1 MITVKVKTSDSVVW
15 NTVEVHSK
23 IAQAL
28 YTNQDLLID
37 LNSEG
42 PDFTTLGIDE
52 YIDTIKTTVNYTG
65 NITFQTCN
73 MLEPS
78 STFPIHLVYNA
89 LEYES
94 TIKKSNDL
102 KHFGLFVGRG
112 NAPRLYLS
120 SYLYN
125 NHRNIS
131 LHTNHLDLDNEF
143 YAANIGL
150 ERLMLEYNITDITD
164 IANYINQCP
173 INTQSVEIDKTLD
186 INPAQQLFKNDS
198 DDFLNKYSQFA
209 IEIVCETYFTGNT
222 FFPTEKIWR
231 PILLKT
237 PFIVQGPAGYLKNLR
252 NLGFKTFNDFW
263 DEGYDEDPHTHS
275 IHEITRVIDTL
286 AKESTE
292 EISWMLKNMQ
302 DILDHNYNRLLD
314 LYNEPK

>member
-15 NTVEVHSK
+15 NTTEVYSK

-42 PDFTTLGIDE
+42 PDFATLGITE
-52 YIDTIKTTVNYTG
+52 YIDAIKTTVNYTG
-65 NITFQTCN
+65 NITVQTCN
-73 MLEPS
+73 TLDPQ
-78 STFPIHLVYNA
+78 STFPKNLVDVA
-89 LEYES
+89 FEYQA
-94 TIKKSNDL
+94 TIEKSKDL

-125 NHRNIS
+125 NHRNRIV
-131 LHTNHLDLDNEF
+131 HTNHLDLDNEF

-164 IANYINQCP
+164 VANYINQCP
-173 INTQSVEIDKTLD
+173 INATFVEIDKTLN

-209 IEIVCETYFTGNT
+209 IEIVCETYFTGST

-237 PFIVQGPAGYLKNLR
+237 PFIVQGPTGYLKNLR
-252 NLGFKTFNDFW
+252 NLGFKTFSDFW

-286 AKESTE
+286 AKQPASELV
-292 EISWMLKNMQ
+292 WMLKNMQ
-302 DILDHNYNRLLD
+302 DILNHNYNLLCS
-314 LYNEPK
+314 LHES